1 MNRTLRHVLPA
12 VAAVLL
18 TVALAACGESASTA
32 TGGGGTGAAD
42 PDTLVFAAVPS
53 EQSTSLQAD
62 FKPVLDMLARETGK
76 KIEFRQATDYAAVI
90 EGQLS
95 GQVQIAQYGPLSF
108 VLAQAKGA
116 AITPVGAQISAKGA
130 TPGYQSYAIT
140 KAGSPIKSIA
150 DFAGKKICFVDPN
163 STSGYLYPTA
173 ALLQAGIDPTTGIQP
188 IFAGGHDASVLEVA
202 SGRCDA
208 GFAEDS
214 MVDTTLIQKGQL
226 KPGDITTLW
235 KSDIIP
241 GSPVAISTSL
251 SPELQAK
258 LTDAFQNKANADYL
272 KANGFCA
279 GTCTVGDGGY
289 WGYAPVDNA
298 FYDPI
303 RKVCDTTKNKNCTTA
318 S

>member
-1 MNRTLRHVLPA
+1 MNRTLRRVLPA

-18 TVALAACGESASTA
+18 TTALAACGESASA
-32 TGGGGTGAAD
+32 AAGSGAAGTTD

-53 EQSTSLQAD
+53 EQSTTLEESY
-62 FKPVLDMLARETGK
+62 KPILDMLTKETGK
-76 KIEFRQATDYAAVI
+76 KIEFKQSTDYAAVI

-95 GQVQIAQYGPLSF
+95 GQVQLAQYGPLSF

-116 AITPVGAQISAKGA
+116 TIAPVGALINAKGE
-130 TPGYQSYAIT
+130 TPGYKSYAIT
-140 KAGSPIKSIA
+140 RAGSPITSIA
-150 DFAGKKICFVDPN
+150 DFKGKKVCFVDPN

-173 ALLQAGIDPTTGIQP
+173 ELLQAGINPTTDIQP
-188 IFAGGHDASVLEVA
+188 VFAGGHDASVLEVA

-226 KPGDITTLW
+226 KPGDVTTLW

-241 GSPVAISTSL
+241 GAPVAMSTKL

-258 LTDAFQNKANADYL
+258 ITDAFQNKANTDYL
-272 KANGFCA
+272 KANGFCTGA
-279 GTCTVGDGGY
+279 CTVGDGGS
-289 WGYAPVDNA
+289 WGYAAVNNA

>member
-1 MNRTLRHVLPA
+1 MNRALRRVLPA

-18 TVALAACGESASTA
+18 TTALAACGESASTA
-32 TGGGGTGAAD
+32 AGGGGAGGAD

-53 EQSTSLQAD
+53 EQSTSLQQD
-62 FKPVLDMLARETGK
+62 YQPILDMLTKETGK
-76 KIEFRQATDYAAVI
+76 KIEFRQATDYASVI

-116 AITPVGAQISAKGA
+116 AITPVAAQITTKGA
-130 TPGYQSYAIT
+130 TPGYRSYAIT

-150 DFAGKKICFVDPN
+150 DFKGKKVCFVDPD

-173 ALLQAGIDPTTGIQP
+173 ELLQAGIDPTTGVQP

-226 KPGDITTLW
+226 KPGQITTVL

-251 SPELQAK
+251 SPALQAK
-258 LTDAFQNKANADYL
+258 ISEAFQTKANVDYL
-272 KANGFCA
+272 KANGYCSGA
-279 GTCTVGDGGY
+279 CTLDGSS
-289 WGYAPVDNA
+289 WGYAPVNNA

-303 RKVCDTTKNKNCTTA
+303 RKVCDETKNKNCTSA